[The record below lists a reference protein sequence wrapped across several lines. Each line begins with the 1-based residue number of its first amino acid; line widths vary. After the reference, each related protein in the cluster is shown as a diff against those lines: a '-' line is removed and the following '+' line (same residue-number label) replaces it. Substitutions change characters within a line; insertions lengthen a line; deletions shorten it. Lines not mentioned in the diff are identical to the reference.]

1 MNFQHNIRG
10 PAPLLRGYNL
20 TIMTEST
27 VSDDV
32 LDCDSNYICK
42 NDHTAFNEKDSSIK
56 TYTWSLGRGSQQ
68 VIWSL
73 SSRSNMST
81 MQRNSLSI
89 HKRFS
94 SSHNSLSDSTCKKV
108 DDSMFITQAMS
119 HDELDASK
127 ILDFYNVPLDSDIYS
142 APVDFVRNHYN
153 IETVLHKQ
161 LVYRSGGPRNIEVQL
176 KSYQTSPVQG
186 NELERLTEISQ
197 QQQLTRLEIDPKRR
211 TISNLAGGCNSKK
224 NHFSFNLKQKL
235 CSIFRMSKQHQYLRS
250 KKTKRD
256 IQPKQIDRIVKSRSE
271 NTCHSVNDTVSTR
284 KLPPLPMTAITS
296 IEERS
301 YDNSVHKRRLFT
313 NNDSNA
319 MNFTASIDKVKECGW
334 YWGPISSEGAEKI
347 LSNEPDGS
355 FLVRDSS
362 DDHYIFS
369 LTFKLNGSIR
379 HVRIDQDQG
388 AFSFGSCAKFK
399 SHTIMEFIDNAVE
412 HSRSGR
418 YLFFL
423 HRRPEHGP
431 LRVQLT
437 KPVSRFKHVQSLQ
450 HLCRFIIHKTIIRKD
465 LILMLPLP
473 RRLLDYLD
481 YKNCLSE
488 RVEIDMIG

>member
-1 MNFQHNIRG
+1 MG
-10 PAPLLRGYNL
+10 
-20 TIMTEST
+20 
-27 VSDDV
+27 
-32 LDCDSNYICK
+32 K
-42 NDHTAFNEKDSSIK
+42 
-56 TYTWSLGRGSQQ
+56 GSQQ
-68 VIWSL
+68 LIWSL

-81 MQRNSLSI
+81 MQRNSSSL

-94 SSHNSLSDSTCKKV
+94 SSHNSLSDTACKRI
-108 DDSMFITQAMS
+108 DDSIFITQAMS
-119 HDELDASK
+119 HDELDDNK
-127 ILDFYNVPLDSDIYS
+127 ILDFYNVPLDSDVYS
-142 APVDFVRNHYN
+142 APVDFVSNHYN
-153 IETVLHKQ
+153 IETVLQKKKVCSSGNVPNKQ
-161 LVYRSGGPRNIEVQL
+161 P
-176 KSYQTSPVQG
+176 K
-186 NELERLTEISQ
+186 
-197 QQQLTRLEIDPKRR
+197 PKRHQTPPAQIKDSR
-211 TISNLAGGCNSKK
+211 KQIEKKKPQSSAASNDQDTKRRSISNIAGGCNSKK
-224 NHFSFNLKQKL
+224 NYFSFNLKQKI
-235 CSIFRMSKQHQYLRS
+235 CNIFRMNKQHQYLRS
-250 KKTKRD
+250 RKIVHDSQAKQSECSTKSASAVESCR
-256 IQPKQIDRIVKSRSE
+256 KGNVL
-271 NTCHSVNDTVSTR
+271 TR
-284 KLPPLPMTAITS
+284 KLPPLPLSAEPVPRVEIPNEGNHS
-296 IEERS
+296 ILTPMKNES
-301 YDNSVHKRRLFT
+301 HVMD
-313 NNDSNA
+313 
-319 MNFTASIDKVKECGW
+319 FTASIDKVKECGW

-369 LTFKLNGSIR
+369 LTFKLNGSVR

-450 HLCRFIIHKTIIRKD
+450 HLCRFVIHKTIIRKD
-465 LILMLPLP
+465 LIQMLPLP
-473 RRLLDYLD
+473 RRILDYLN

-488 RVEIDMIG
+488 RVEVDMISHIG

>member
-1 MNFQHNIRG
+1 MIEK
-10 PAPLLRGYNL
+10 AIDDSSCEIYCSSKDDNL
-20 TIMTEST
+20 FPS
-27 VSDDV
+27 
-32 LDCDSNYICK
+32 
-42 NDHTAFNEKDSSIK
+42 EKDCSIK
-56 TYTWSLGRGSQQ
+56 TYTWSMGKGSQQ
-68 VIWSL
+68 LIWSL
-73 SSRSNMST
+73 SSKSNVST
-81 MQRNSLSI
+81 MQRNSSSL

-94 SSHNSLSDSTCKKV
+94 SSHNSLSDSACKRI
-108 DDSMFITQAMS
+108 DDSIFITQAMS
-119 HDELDASK
+119 HDELDDNK
-127 ILDFYNVPLDSDIYS
+127 ILDFYNVPLDSDVYS
-142 APVDFVRNHYN
+142 APVDFVSNHFN
-153 IETVLHKQ
+153 VETALHKKKICASGNIPNKQ
-161 LVYRSGGPRNIEVQL
+161 LN
-176 KSYQTSPVQG
+176 
-186 NELERLTEISQ
+186 
-197 QQQLTRLEIDPKRR
+197 PKRHYTPSGQIKDSR
-211 TISNLAGGCNSKK
+211 KQLEKKKTHSSHENTEQDIKLRSISNTTSGFNSKK
-224 NHFSFNLKQKL
+224 NNFSFNLKQKI
-235 CSIFRMSKQHQYLRS
+235 CNIFRMNKQHQYLRS
-250 KKTKRD
+250 RKIVHDSQAKQSGCSTK
-256 IQPKQIDRIVKSRSE
+256 S
-271 NTCHSVNDTVSTR
+271 TSVVEICRKGNVSTR
-284 KLPPLPMTAITS
+284 KLPPLPMSASSITKNEFTDDDNNITS
-296 IEERS
+296 TPMKNETHVM
-301 YDNSVHKRRLFT
+301 D
-313 NNDSNA
+313 
-319 MNFTASIDKVKECGW
+319 FTASIDKVKECGW

-369 LTFKLNGSIR
+369 LTFKLNGSVR

-465 LILMLPLP
+465 LIQMLPLP
-473 RRLLDYLD
+473 RRILDYLN

-488 RVEIDMIG
+488 RVEIDMISHIG